1 MASGILW
8 FAVGVVVLALG
19 ADSLVRGLAG
29 LGARLG
35 AGAFA
40 LGVLLTAFGGSA
52 PDLAINV
59 DAVVRG
65 HGALALGNIVG
76 SCLVNIG
83 LGIGLCALVRPLE
96 VHLPLLR
103 PFVIALIAAGIVLLA
118 AAHNGTFGYLDGG
131 LLVVAFV
138 ALGVIAV
145 RHRATRAAPATVAV
159 FEAEGATRTHVGLN
173 LLRLAIGVPL
183 AWYGAHMAVGEA
195 VFLARQ
201 NAGFS
206 IALGDDVAHQRRIIE
221 IGLSALTHRRL
232 LLEDAVDHRLLALEA
247 TDTRAAAT
255 LLHPVLARIVR
266 IHLVQ
271 PPDRAL
277 VRITR
282 IGATHA
288 RRISRHA
295 LDLLRHRGFVFAQS
309 DRVVVRL
316 GHFLPI
322 EPRHL

>member
-1 MASGILW
+1 MSSGILW
-8 FAVGVVVLALG
+8 FAVGVVILALG

-40 LGVLLTAFGGSA
+40 VGVLLTAFGGSV

-59 DAVVRG
+59 DAVLRG

-138 ALGVIAV
+138 ALGVLAV

-159 FEAEGATRTHVGLN
+159 FEAEGVTRPHVGLN
-173 LLRLAIGVPL
+173 LLRIAIGMPL
-183 AWYGAHMAVGEA
+183 TWYGAHMAVGEA
-195 VFLARQ
+195 VFLAREWQ
-201 NAGFS
+201 VSELFAG
-206 IALGDDVAHQRRIIE
+206 LTLVA
-221 IGLSALTHRRL
+221 IGSSLPQ
-232 LLEDAVDHRLLALEA
+232 LALMVVAAIRGRGDVVVMSAVGSNLVNLTLILGA
-247 TDTRAAAT
+247 TAA
-255 LLHPVLARIVR
+255 LEPYPVASSLV
-266 IHLVQ
+266 HLEI
-271 PPDRAL
+271 PAL
-277 VRITR
+277 IAFSAVLYPLIRGDARITR
-282 IGATHA
+282 AEGAVLFGA
-288 RRISRHA
+288 
-295 LDLLRHRGFVFAQS
+295 FVAFTAFQVWQVAAS
-309 DRVVVRL
+309 
-316 GHFLPI
+316 
-322 EPRHL
+322 